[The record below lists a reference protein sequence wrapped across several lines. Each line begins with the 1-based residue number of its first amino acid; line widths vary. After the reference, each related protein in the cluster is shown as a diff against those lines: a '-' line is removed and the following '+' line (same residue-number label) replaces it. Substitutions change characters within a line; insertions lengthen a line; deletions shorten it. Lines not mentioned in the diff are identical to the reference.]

1 MAEETFDGQYFSEI
15 SMRLKDLEE
24 KQRIIKDRTLII
36 GNNLLEMKDQLRET
50 ITEIKKEVGILKKD
64 SERIKSFLETISDE
78 FSKFAR
84 KEELN
89 ILIKQAKMFQPLEL
103 VTKKDLERLKNK

>member
-1 MAEETFDGQYFSEI
+1 MAEENFEGQYFSEI

-24 KQRIIKDRTLII
+24 KHRIIKDRTLII

-50 ITEIKKEVGILKKD
+50 ITEIKKDIGILKRD
-64 SERIKSFLETISDE
+64 SERIKSFIETISDE

-84 KEELN
+84 KEDLN

>member
-1 MAEETFDGQYFSEI
+1 MDGQYFSEF
-15 SMRLKDLEE
+15 SVRLKDLEE

-36 GNNLLEMKDQLRET
+36 GNNLLEIKDNLRET
-50 ITEIKKEVGILKKD
+50 IIEMKKEIEKLKKD
-64 SERIKSFLETISDE
+64 SERTKSFLETISDE

-84 KEELN
+84 KEDLN

-103 VTKKDLERLKNK
+103 VTKKELERLKNK

>member
-1 MAEETFDGQYFSEI
+1 MAEENFEGQYFSEI

-24 KQRIIKDRTLII
+24 KHRIIKDRTLII

-50 ITEIKKEVGILKKD
+50 ITEIKKDIGILKRD
-64 SERIKSFLETISDE
+64 SERIKSFIETISDE

-84 KEELN
+84 KEDLN

-103 VTKKDLERLKNK
+103 ATKKDLERLKNK